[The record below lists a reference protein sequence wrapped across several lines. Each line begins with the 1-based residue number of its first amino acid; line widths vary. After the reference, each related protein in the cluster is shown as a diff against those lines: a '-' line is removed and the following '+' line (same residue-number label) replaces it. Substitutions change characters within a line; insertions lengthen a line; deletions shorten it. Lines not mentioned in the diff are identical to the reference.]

1 MKISSSYHYDS
12 TGVEKSTV
20 KELEEK
26 WDTNSRAGL
35 ASKRSL
41 APEPTLGRSATPTVG
56 QRLQLAKARGA
67 G

>member
-12 TGVEKSTV
+12 TGEEKSTE

-26 WDTNSRAGL
+26 CDTDSRAGL
-35 ASKRSL
+35 GSKRSL
-41 APEPTLGRSATPTVG
+41 APEPTLGCTATPTAG